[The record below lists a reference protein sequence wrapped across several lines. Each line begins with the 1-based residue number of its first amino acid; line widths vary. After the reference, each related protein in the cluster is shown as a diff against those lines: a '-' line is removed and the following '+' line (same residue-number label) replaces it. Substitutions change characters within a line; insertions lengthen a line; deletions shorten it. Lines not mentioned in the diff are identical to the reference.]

1 MAKRKEEKA
10 VQEKVEQRRLMIKLA
25 QNVAQR
31 WLKEHPEKL
40 HQHFSVSYL
49 SIMKE
54 AFPCNKQDKK

>member
-31 WLKEHPEKL
+31 WLKEKIEHKETIFWAAQNSQAVEVPE
-40 HQHFSVSYL
+40 VY
-49 SIMKE
+49 E
-54 AFPCNKQDKK
+54 